1 MAGPF
6 NSRNGEDYDEFRPI
20 FPRESRVSTTFSQ
33 PSQLFPIL
41 LSALTPRQSSW
52 PVTTA
57 TTFAQDLKQ
66 QADIVRIIGDYLQLK
81 KAGAQN
87 FSGLCPF
94 HKEKSPSFSVHATR
108 QFYHCFGCGAS
119 GDVFSFVQK
128 IENLTFPEAIRRGAE
143 KIGVAMPRQSYSGPG
158 EALEARQRGLLLDLH
173 EKACTVFEEQLQRP
187 DGARAREYLAGRGL
201 TPEVLR
207 RFRIGYAPD
216 SGFLLRDRLRGMADE
231 ELLKSSGLMS
241 WKQEESQGKTQLGTP
256 VSVPAGNAALYS
268 KFRNRV
274 MFPICNEQGK
284 VIAFTG
290 RTLDVN
296 EKSGPKY
303 LNSPETPIYSKGR
316 VLFNLDKA
324 KEAIRQLGYAILV
337 EGNVDC
343 ISVFTAGFQNVIASS
358 GTAFSEAQVRLLGRF
373 TKQVVVNFDPDT
385 AGAAA
390 TERSL
395 SMLIDEE
402 FDIKV
407 MTLEA
412 GFDPDLFIR
421 RKGVKAYAD
430 AMMEAPKYFPY
441 LISRAATMFP
451 VKTSEG
457 KAKAV
462 NYLLPYIKRVPQA
475 IVRDDLANQV
485 AQRLN
490 IDSALV
496 RQELRH
502 AATNR
507 SVQFKSLADPQISEA
522 EKIVIRLLAP
532 GVSAELEQSQ
542 SFACDVLTSE
552 GLVEGL
558 PAQSLLEWLLSRM
571 EGSAGSESDH
581 RLLAQILMQESDE
594 LTPELVESAVEA
606 LRRRKMERRQR
617 ELSTNIA
624 DAERK
629 NDIGTLSALLQ

>member
-1 MAGPF
+1 M
-6 NSRNGEDYDEFRPI
+6 
-20 FPRESRVSTTFSQ
+20 ST
-33 PSQLFPIL
+33 
-41 LSALTPRQSSW
+41 A
-52 PVTTA
+52 A
-57 TTFAQDLKQ
+57 NFAQDLKQ
-66 QADIVRIIGDYLQLK
+66 QADIVRIISDYIQLK

-87 FSGLCPF
+87 FTGLCPF

-108 QFYHCFGCGAS
+108 QFYHCFGCAAS

-128 IENLTFPEAIRRGAE
+128 IENISFPEAIRRVAE
-143 KIGVAMPRQSYSGPG
+143 KMGVPVPRQNYSGPG
-158 EALEARQRGLLLDLH
+158 EAADAKQRGVLLDLH
-173 EKACTVFEEQLQRP
+173 EKACAFLEEQLRRP

-201 TPEVLR
+201 DEQTLR
-207 RFRIGYAPD
+207 RFRIGFAPD

-231 ELLKSSGLMS
+231 EMLRASGLMS
-241 WKQEESQGKTQLGTP
+241 WKESVETSGDRAIGSSGEGKNTTA
-256 VSVPAGNAALYS
+256 SALYS

-290 RTLDVN
+290 RTLDAN

-324 KEAIRQLGYAILV
+324 KDAIRHLGYAILV

-343 ISVFTAGFQNVIASS
+343 ISVFMAGFQNVIATS

-451 VKTSEG
+451 VKTPEG

-485 AQRLN
+485 AQRLS

-507 SVQFKSLADPQISEA
+507 SVQFKSPADPQVSDA

-532 GVSAELEQSQ
+532 GVSAEVHELQSWA
-542 SFACDVLTSE
+542 SDVLMSE

-558 PAQSLLEWLLSRM
+558 PAQSLLEWLLSPM
-571 EGSAGSESDH
+571 EASAGSESDQ
-581 RLLAQILMQESDE
+581 RLLAQVLMQESDE

-606 LRRRKMERRQR
+606 LRRRKMERRKR

-629 NDIGTLSALLQ
+629 NDIGALSALLQEKLAIERALRQ

>member
-1 MAGPF
+1 VATA
-6 NSRNGEDYDEFRPI
+6 S
-20 FPRESRVSTTFSQ
+20 TFS
-33 PSQLFPIL
+33 
-41 LSALTPRQSSW
+41 
-52 PVTTA
+52 
-57 TTFAQDLKQ
+57 QDLKQ
-66 QADIVRIIGDYLQLK
+66 QADIVRIIGDYIPLK

-87 FSGLCPF
+87 FTGLCPF

-108 QFYHCFGCGAS
+108 QFFHCFGCGAS
-119 GDVFSFVQK
+119 GDVFTFVQK
-128 IENLTFPEAIRRGAE
+128 IENITFPEAIRRVAE
-143 KIGVAMPRQSYSGPG
+143 KMDIPVPRQTYAGPG
-158 EALEARQRGLLLDLH
+158 EALEAKQRGVLLDMH
-173 EKACTVFEEQLQRP
+173 EKACAFFEEQLRRP
-187 DGARAREYLAGRGL
+187 EGARAREYLNGRGL
-201 TPEVLR
+201 SEETLR

-231 ELLKSSGLMS
+231 ELLKLSGLMS
-241 WKQEESQGKTQLGTP
+241 WKHEENKGPASSEATSQSG
-256 VSVPAGNAALYS
+256 SVAALYS

-296 EKSGPKY
+296 EKAGPKY

-324 KEAIRQLGYAILV
+324 KDAIRHLGYAILV

-358 GTAFSEAQVRLLGRF
+358 GTAFSESQVRLLSRF

-395 SMLIDEE
+395 SMLIEEE

-407 MTLEA
+407 LTLEP

-421 RKGVKAYAD
+421 RKGPKAYAD
-430 AMMEAPKYFPY
+430 ALMQSPKYFPY
-441 LISRAATMFP
+441 LIGRAINTFP
-451 VKTSEG
+451 VKTPEG

-462 NYLLPYIKRVPQA
+462 NYLLPYIRRVPQA
-475 IVRDDLANQV
+475 IIRDELANDV
-485 AQRLN
+485 AQRLG
-490 IDSALV
+490 IDSALL

-507 SVQFKSLADPQISEA
+507 AVPIKPPPDPQISEA
-522 EKIVIRLLAP
+522 EKIIVRLLAP
-532 GVSAELEQSQ
+532 GASPALDELRDAAVE
-542 SFACDVLTSE
+542 VLSGE
-552 GLVEGL
+552 GLMDGL
-558 PAQSLLEWLLSRM
+558 ASQTLLESLLSPM
-571 EGSAGSESDH
+571 QGSAQSESDQ
-581 RLLAQILMQESDE
+581 RLVAQILMQESDE
-594 LTPELVESAVEA
+594 ITQELVESAVEA
-606 LRRRKMERRQR
+606 LRRRKMERRKR
-617 ELSTNIA
+617 ELNANIA
-624 DAERK
+624 EAERK
-629 NDIGTLSALLQ
+629 NDVAILATLLQEKVAIEKALRE

>member
-1 MAGPF
+1 M
-6 NSRNGEDYDEFRPI
+6 
-20 FPRESRVSTTFSQ
+20 
-33 PSQLFPIL
+33 
-41 LSALTPRQSSW
+41 
-52 PVTTA
+52 
-57 TTFAQDLKQ
+57 
-66 QADIVRIIGDYLQLK
+66 
-81 KAGAQN
+81 
-87 FSGLCPF
+87 
-94 HKEKSPSFSVHATR
+94 
-108 QFYHCFGCGAS
+108 
-119 GDVFSFVQK
+119 
-128 IENLTFPEAIRRGAE
+128 
-143 KIGVAMPRQSYSGPG
+143 
-158 EALEARQRGLLLDLH
+158 
-173 EKACTVFEEQLQRP
+173 
-187 DGARAREYLAGRGL
+187 
-201 TPEVLR
+201 
-207 RFRIGYAPD
+207 
-216 SGFLLRDRLRGMADE
+216 
-231 ELLKSSGLMS
+231 
-241 WKQEESQGKTQLGTP
+241 
-256 VSVPAGNAALYS
+256 
-268 KFRNRV
+268 
-274 MFPICNEQGK
+274 
-284 VIAFTG
+284 
-290 RTLDVN
+290 
-296 EKSGPKY
+296 
-303 LNSPETPIYSKGR
+303 
-316 VLFNLDKA
+316 
-324 KEAIRQLGYAILV
+324 
-337 EGNVDC
+337 
-343 ISVFTAGFQNVIASS
+343 
-358 GTAFSEAQVRLLGRF
+358 
-373 TKQVVVNFDPDT
+373 
-385 AGAAA
+385 
-390 TERSL
+390 
-395 SMLIDEE
+395 
-402 FDIKV
+402 
-407 MTLEA
+407 
-412 GFDPDLFIR
+412 FIR

-451 VKTSEG
+451 VKTPEG

-485 AQRLN
+485 AQRLS

-629 NDIGTLSALLQ
+629 NDIGTLSALLQEKLAIERALRQ

>member
-1 MAGPF
+1 L
-6 NSRNGEDYDEFRPI
+6 
-20 FPRESRVSTTFSQ
+20 STAISFSQ
-33 PSQLFPIL
+33 E
-41 LSALTPRQSSW
+41 
-52 PVTTA
+52 
-57 TTFAQDLKQ
+57 LKQ
-66 QADIVRIIGDYLQLK
+66 QADIVRIIGDYVQLK

-87 FSGLCPF
+87 FTGLCPF

-108 QFYHCFGCGAS
+108 QFFHCFGCGTS

-128 IENLTFPEAIRRGAE
+128 IENISFPEAIRRVAE
-143 KIGVAMPRQSYSGPG
+143 KMGVPVPRQNYSGPG
-158 EALEARQRGLLLDLH
+158 EAADAKQRGVLLDLH
-173 EKACTVFEEQLQRP
+173 EKACAFFEEQLRRP
-187 DGARAREYLAGRGL
+187 DGARAREYLTGRGL
-201 TPEVLR
+201 DEQTLR
-207 RFRIGYAPD
+207 RFRIGFAPD
-216 SGFLLRDRLRGMADE
+216 SGFLLRDRLRGMVDE
-231 ELLKSSGLMS
+231 EMLRASGLMS
-241 WKQEESQGKTQLGTP
+241 WKDAPPGSGDRAGDRSGDRVIGSSAEGKNTTA
-256 VSVPAGNAALYS
+256 SALYS

-324 KEAIRQLGYAILV
+324 KDAIRHLGYAILV

-343 ISVFTAGFQNVIASS
+343 ISVFMAGFQNVIATS

-451 VKTSEG
+451 VKTPEG

-485 AQRLN
+485 AQRLS

-558 PAQSLLEWLLSRM
+558 PAQSLLEWLLSPM

-629 NDIGTLSALLQ
+629 NDIGTLSALLQEKLAIERALRQ